1 MIAVPTHSSAPKA
14 MEETEAV
21 DLLRKAVDLNPDD
34 ANAQY
39 QLGRALQA
47 NGQKVAAARAF
58 GRVRDLKAGALN
70 EMAIPGVR

>member
-1 MIAVPTHSSAPKA
+1 
-14 MEETEAV
+14 
-21 DLLRKAVDLNPDD
+21 LDLNPDD

>member
-1 MIAVPTHSSAPKA
+1 MGQV
-14 MEETEAV
+14 TEAIT
-21 DLLRKAVDLNPDD
+21 LLRKAVELNPDD

-47 NGQKVAAARAF
+47 GGEKVAAAQAF
-58 GRVRDLKAGALN
+58 RHVRDLKAGALN